1 MECFGSCI
9 NVFVSMVILIVAVV
23 TDLHSDKIRNKWIC
37 VGILAGGVLMFLPQ
51 SALNW
56 SSFLS
61 GILIPV
67 LIGWIPFR
75 MRAIGAGDVKLFI
88 VIGCLNGGRDVFYC
102 IFLSFLLAAG
112 ISLGRLL
119 SLRQLKMSLMYCFQ
133 YFQKIFVLKRIEA
146 YPGKLK
152 KGHTIH
158 FSIAVLFG
166 YAAWLGVKVC
176 KIVPLF

>member
-1 MECFGSCI
+1 M
-9 NVFVSMVILIVAVV
+9 
-23 TDLHSDKIRNKWIC
+23 DLYSDQIRNEWIC
-37 VGILAGGVLMFLPQ
+37 VGIAAGGVLMLFPR
-51 SALNW
+51 SALGGG
-56 SSFLS
+56 SFLS

-67 LIGWIPFR
+67 LLGWIPFR

-112 ISLGRLL
+112 ISLSRLL

-133 YFQKIFVLKRIEA
+133 YFQRMIVQKKIEA
-146 YPGKLK
+146 YPGRMK

-158 FSIAVLFG
+158 FSTAILFG
-166 YAAWLGVKVC
+166 YAALLGVKVC